1 MKNLLY
7 TFLAFGLFFSC
18 SENKENDLDKAN
30 LKGKVESVY
39 TTYNY
44 ATEKLGEIKKG
55 DKKWNDGW
63 WGDRDN
69 KFYFNEEGNRIEKKG
84 YYINGELQFNWKY
97 KRGDNGNLIEIKKY
111 DEDEYLTN
119 KYKYKYDDRGN
130 VIKVKKYDKDGEL
143 ENESSYKYEFDD
155 KENWIQQIIFKDDKP
170 TDFIE
175 REIKY
180 YD

>member
-111 DEDEYLTN
+111 DSMSDTIIMYALDKNAWRDVRVNT
-119 KYKYKYDDRGN
+119 
-130 VIKVKKYDKDGEL
+130 IKEW
-143 ENESSYKYEFDD
+143 YEGYP
-155 KENWIQQIIFKDDKP
+155 KE
-170 TDFIE
+170 T
-175 REIKY
+175 
-180 YD
+180 